1 MRQTRWAWPRRP
13 AIVVGMQ
20 EVPPHDHPEEPATAR
35 RYGAPGDANLTA
47 SSARAHRLH
56 RAWRR
61 SLDPGQQSALLSWTS
76 FTVTFAAVRA
86 LTHWIRAGHGPSG
99 GGMSLNGKHFHHYNI
114 GIGLLGGVGAIAV
127 RGAEHHRRHPLTA
140 ISYGV
145 GTALIV
151 DELALLLDLEDVY
164 WSSQGRESV
173 DAAVTII
180 GAGGVAIAGTAFW
193 PEARRALR

>member
-1 MRQTRWAWPRRP
+1 MPDAPPPAEPDTTPSSRP
-13 AIVVGMQ
+13 
-20 EVPPHDHPEEPATAR
+20 
-35 RYGAPGDANLTA
+35 YGAPGDADTTA
-47 SSARAHRLH
+47 GRARAHRLR

-76 FTVTFAAVRA
+76 FTTTFVAVRA
-86 LTHWIRAGHGPSG
+86 LTHWIRAGHGPAG
-99 GGMSLNGKHFHHYNI
+99 GGMSLGGKHFHHYNI
-114 GIGLLGGVGAIAV
+114 GILMLGGVGAIAV
-127 RGAEHHRRHPLTA
+127 RGAEHHRRHPVTA

-173 DAAVTII
+173 DVAVTII

>member
-1 MRQTRWAWPRRP
+1 ME
-13 AIVVGMQ
+13 
-20 EVPPHDHPEEPATAR
+20 EVPPTDGQATTATPRPQDTGDGPAPAAT
-35 RYGAPGDANLTA
+35 
-47 SSARAHRLH
+47 ARAHRLR

-76 FTVTFAAVRA
+76 FTTTFVAVRA
-86 LTHWIRAGHGPSG
+86 LTHWIRAGHGPAG
-99 GGMSLNGKHFHHYNI
+99 GGMSLNGRHFHHYNI
-114 GIGLLGGVGAIAV
+114 GIVMLGGVGAIAV
-127 RGAEHHRRHPLTA
+127 RGAEHQRRHPVTA

-164 WSSQGRESV
+164 WSQQGRESV

-180 GAGGVAIAGTAFW
+180 GAGGVAIAGAAFW
-193 PEARRALR
+193 PEARRAIR